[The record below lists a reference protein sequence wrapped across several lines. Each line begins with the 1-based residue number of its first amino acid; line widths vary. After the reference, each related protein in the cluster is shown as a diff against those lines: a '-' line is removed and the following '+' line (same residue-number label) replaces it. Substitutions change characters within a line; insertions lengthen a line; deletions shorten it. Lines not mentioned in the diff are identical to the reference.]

1 MSAIIWFS
9 ERSQQRPLFNEHC
22 LYGSSKNELLKMK
35 DALQSAREA
44 LRSLFRK
51 SQSQKKNNT
60 AMVEVMML
68 LAKVE
73 QDLEKLIA

>member
-9 ERSQQRPLFNEHC
+9 ERNQQRPLFNEHC
-22 LYGSSKNELLKMK
+22 VFKSSKNELSKMK
-35 DALQSAREA
+35 DALRSARET
-44 LRSLFRK
+44 LRSLFR
-51 SQSQKKNNT
+51 QPQTQKRNNT
-60 AMVEVMML
+60 AMVEVLML